1 MNATDLARAAS
12 LNKMRNDVDRAF
24 QYNRSTMASSLSVAG
39 TTPISLDAKVT
50 EVMLAAA
57 KSHLVAE
64 LTRLGV
70 TGLERT
76 K

>member
-1 MNATDLARAAS
+1 LNAADLARAAS
-12 LNKMRNDVDRAF
+12 LNKMRNDVTRAV
-24 QYNRSTMASSLSVAG
+24 QYNRLTMISTLSVAG

-57 KSHLVAE
+57 KDHLTAE

-70 TGLERT
+70 TGLEET